1 MKDSFIFAIAVCF
14 AVIPI
19 GSIVLRLFYK
29 RTIVFKISIVM
40 FINAMLTAIVAHLL
54 SSLSALSLIWAIPL
68 IASFMLISN
77 MLVIKWVQRPI
88 TKVKDRIEEMSLGKF
103 AVQSMR
109 KNKHKQDEVGD
120 IFRAANKLSRNL
132 HETALFADAIA
143 KNDFDKEY
151 TLLSDDDELGKSLIN
166 MRDELKAAKTTEE
179 TRAKEQGKDAWS
191 ANGIA
196 EFSELLRQETSD
208 LEILSRTFISKLTD
222 YTGAIQGGVFIINND
237 EEEHIKYE
245 LKGAVA
251 FNRVKHMEKE
261 FEIGIG
267 LVGQCAYEKAPIFL
281 NNTPDDYMEITSG
294 LGEANPRFALLIPA
308 IMNDTVY
315 AVIELASFSKIEQYK
330 IDFIA
335 KISEALASTIS
346 MVKINAS
353 TAKLLHESKE
363 KADMLEEQ
371 SEILKQNIEELT
383 ATQEELARKDAE
395 LERIT
400 HELEERGITL

>member
-1 MKDSFIFAIAVCF
+1 
-14 AVIPI
+14 
-19 GSIVLRLFYK
+19 
-29 RTIVFKISIVM
+29 
-40 FINAMLTAIVAHLL
+40 
-54 SSLSALSLIWAIPL
+54 
-68 IASFMLISN
+68 
-77 MLVIKWVQRPI
+77 
-88 TKVKDRIEEMSLGKF
+88 MSLGKF

-330 IDFIA
+330 IDFIT